1 MRKYTITILILT
13 LFLAP
18 FVSQADLPI
27 FIDDG
32 GGGGGSG
39 SGSGSGTWHSGTGTN
54 NTTTSSNSD
63 LVVKTTK
70 ADSITQST
78 ATLYGEGV
86 IQLQVLILH

>member
-39 SGSGSGTWHSGTGTN
+39 SGSGSGTGTN
-54 NTTTSSNSD
+54 NTTTSSNS
-63 LVVKTTK
+63 LNKIG
-70 ADSITQST
+70 SCC
-78 ATLYGEGV
+78 
-86 IQLQVLILH
+86 